1 MSLYFWVITLSF
13 IGPFLLSFD
22 KKIAFYKNW
31 RFLLPSILLV
41 ALFFICWDEWFTKI
55 GVWGFTPKYLQGI
68 YAGHL
73 PLEEILF
80 FIVIPYNCVFVHEV
94 LKGYF
99 PSISLKTF
107 SFVFIYVFG
116 ISALLLSLFNLDNY
130 YTLSATALAFGL
142 TLFLVQQKK
151 TWFPQFVLTYIVCLI
166 PFLVVNGILTGQ
178 FTEEPIVWYSEN
190 HIVGFRLGTIPLED
204 LFYNYCLILPII
216 WIYEGI
222 KEHYSKK

>member
-41 ALFFICWDEWFTKI
+41 ALFFICWDEWFTTI
-55 GVWGFTPKYLQGI
+55 GVWGFNPKYLQGI

-80 FIVIPYNCVFVHEV
+80 FIVIPYNCLFVHEV

-99 PSISLKTF
+99 PLISLKTF
-107 SFVFIYVFG
+107 SFLFIYVFG
-116 ISALLLSLFNLDNY
+116 ISALLLSLFKLDNY

-151 TWFPQFVLTYIVCLI
+151 TWFSQFVLTYFVCLI

-178 FTEEPIVWYSEN
+178 FTEEPIVWYSEK

-216 WIYEGI
+216 WIYERL
-222 KEHYSKK
+222 KNSYSKK

>member
-1 MSLYFWVITLSF
+1 MSLYLWIIILSF
-13 IGPFLLSFD
+13 AGPFFLSFD
-22 KKIAFYKNW
+22 KKIAFYKEW
-31 RFLLPSILLV
+31 RFVFPSILLI
-41 ALFFICWDEWFTKI
+41 AIIFIFWDEWFTKI
-55 GVWGFTPKYLQGI
+55 GVWGFTPEYLQGI

-80 FIVIPYNCVFVHEV
+80 FIVIPYNCLFVHEV

-99 PSISLKTF
+99 PLISLKTF
-107 SFVFIYVFG
+107 SLVFIYVFG

-151 TWFPQFVLTYIVCLI
+151 TWFSQFVLTYIVCLI

-216 WIYEGI
+216 WIYEGL
-222 KEHYSKK
+222 KNSYSKK

>member
-55 GVWGFTPKYLQGI
+55 GIWGFTPKYLQGI

-80 FIVIPYNCVFVHEV
+80 FIVIPYNCLFVHEV

-99 PSISLKTF
+99 PLISLKTF

-116 ISALLLSLFNLDNY
+116 ISALLYFISNCTCIWFN
-130 YTLSATALAFGL
+130 TFSSAT
-142 TLFLVQQKK
+142 KK
-151 TWFPQFVLTYIVCLI
+151 NMVLTICFDLHSLPNSLSCRKRHI
-166 PFLVVNGILTGQ
+166 DR
-178 FTEEPIVWYSEN
+178 PI
-190 HIVGFRLGTIPLED
+190 H
-204 LFYNYCLILPII
+204 
-216 WIYEGI
+216 
-222 KEHYSKK
+222 